1 MIDKPSRRA
10 SLLRTL
16 AIAGVGLVGAL
27 PAQAQDWPK
36 KQPIKIVVGASAGG
50 GTDVLA
56 RVTAEYLQRRLGQSV
71 VVENRVGAGQSI
83 AVDFVSK
90 SAPDGYTF
98 MLIYN
103 DLALYP
109 AVRKDLPYK
118 YDEMTYLIR
127 PFVVQ
132 PVLFTAPKVQAKT
145 VQEFIAEM
153 KANPG
158 KMKYGSAG
166 VGGLMH
172 LMIAQFETAAGVKGT
187 HVTYNGA
194 APVYQDMLG
203 GVLEYTIATPP
214 NPEGIKVIASL
225 GFKRHPLYPNVPTLE
240 ELGIKGATLD
250 VAAGFVGPP
259 KLPKD
264 IQDKLIAELQAV
276 FKDAEA
282 IAKYQTAAKYTPDL
296 NAPFGDG
303 YKKIMVDEHEAW
315 KKVVEREKIVVQ
327 Q

>member
-1 MIDKPSRRA
+1 MKKFLVLTA
-10 SLLRTL
+10 ATL
-16 AIAGVGLVGAL
+16 FAAAIAL
-27 PAQAQDWPK
+27 PAAAQDWPK
-36 KQPIKIVVGASAGG
+36 KQPIKIVVGAAAGG

-56 RVTAEYLQRRLGQSV
+56 RITAEYLQRRIGQAV
-71 VVENRVGAGQSI
+71 VVENKPGAGQSI

-103 DLALYP
+103 DLVIYP

-127 PFVVQ
+127 PFAVPPVVFVG
-132 PVLFTAPKVQAKT
+132 PNVQAQT
-145 VQEFIAEM
+145 LPEFVAQM

-158 KMKYGSAG
+158 RVKYGSAG

-172 LMIAQFETAAGVKGT
+172 LMIAQFESAAGVKGT

-203 GVLEYTIATPP
+203 KTLDYTIATPP
-214 NPEGIKVIASL
+214 NPDGLRVIASL
-225 GFKRHPLYPNVPTLE
+225 GTKRHPLHPNAPTLE

-259 KLPKD
+259 KMPKEISD
-264 IQDKLIAELQAV
+264 RIITELRAV
-276 FKDAEA
+276 FRDPEA
-282 IAKYQTAAKYTPDL
+282 IQKYQTAAKYTPDL
-296 NAPFGDG
+296 NAPAGED
-303 YKKIMVDEHEAW
+303 YRKLSVEEHVKW
-315 KKVVEREKIVVQ
+315 KAVVEREKIVVQ